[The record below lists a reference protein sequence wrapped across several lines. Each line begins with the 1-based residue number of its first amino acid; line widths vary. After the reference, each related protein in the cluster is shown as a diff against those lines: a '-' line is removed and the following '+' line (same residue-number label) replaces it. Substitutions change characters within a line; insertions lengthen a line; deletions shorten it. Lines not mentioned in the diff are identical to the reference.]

1 MLNKFSYI
9 YYLKDIHICY
19 YLVKLFDT
27 FNCQSFESMSP
38 HLPSTLKFINSSALV
53 LPIFTI
59 AIGLLA
65 STACN
70 TILYEENVVRVVP
83 RISKASELLMLL
95 FTFCT
100 ILRGMFSP
108 KNIISGFKIP
118 PQLLQAGTLKFS
130 TCACYIYFIIIYYYV
145 LQKLHI
151 HIYM

>member
-1 MLNKFSYI
+1 
-9 YYLKDIHICY
+9 
-19 YLVKLFDT
+19 
-27 FNCQSFESMSP
+27 MSP

-83 RISKASELLMLL
+83 RISKASEFSMLF

-100 ILRGMFSP
+100 TLRGIFSP

-130 TCACYIYFIIIYYYV
+130 TCACYIYFINMYYRNYIYIYVCKFEYCILPVIILHLHQV
-145 LQKLHI
+145 LSFE
-151 HIYM
+151 